1 LGLDLEKRVRFCGG
15 LFLEVTVFFR
25 IKKSGHRAYVQVVEN
40 KRFDGAVRQ
49 SVIANLGRAD
59 DLIASGALASLLA
72 SGAKFTDQV
81 LLITTLD
88 EDSDG
93 SLSVAAKRIGG
104 PLLFGRIW
112 ERLGIA
118 DVLGELLKHRAFEFA
133 VERAVFV
140 GTLHRLFVS
149 GSDRDCASWMAD
161 YDIAGVE
168 GLDLHHF
175 YRAMAWL
182 GEELEEK
189 PAGALAPRCVKDV
202 IEEKLFERR
211 RDLFTD
217 LSAVFMDTT
226 SLSFYGEGG
235 ETLGEHGYS
244 KDYRPDLKQMI
255 LGLVVDG
262 SGSPICTEMWP
273 GNTADVTTLLPV
285 IDRLRQRFGID
296 RVCIVADRGMISAAA
311 IAGLEERQ
319 LEYILGAR
327 ERGDVLVK
335 KIVMEN
341 DDPFVPLLIERQTGE
356 TQLFVKQVILEDK
369 RYIVC
374 RNEAEAEND
383 RKDRERIVAALDTQL
398 KKGDKALI
406 GNSAYRRYL
415 RKTGERKNT
424 PIFEIDLGKL
434 AEEARFDGIFV
445 LRTNAKITPLQA
457 VLRYRDL
464 LKVENLFLRTKAVM
478 RTRPIFHS
486 SDAAIRGH
494 VFCSFLALVMQKYLE
509 DLSCQAGVVPEW
521 KSLLRDLDRL
531 QQVRIRHRGND
542 WVVRTDVA
550 KPIADLF
557 RHAHIAMPPRA
568 KQMAPPKLVPT
579 KSARKR
585 RGRPRRGATSL
596 PISPKAA

>member
-1 LGLDLEKRVRFCGG
+1 M
-15 LFLEVTVFFR
+15 
-25 IKKSGHRAYVQVVEN
+25 
-40 KRFDGAVRQ
+40 
-49 SVIANLGRAD
+49 
-59 DLIASGALASLLA
+59 
-72 SGAKFTDQV
+72 
-81 LLITTLD
+81 
-88 EDSDG
+88 DS
-93 SLSVAAKRIGG
+93 
-104 PLLFGRIW
+104 
-112 ERLGIA
+112 
-118 DVLGELLKHRAFEFA
+118 
-133 VERAVFV
+133 
-140 GTLHRLFVS
+140 
-149 GSDRDCASWMAD
+149 
-161 YDIAGVE
+161 
-168 GLDLHHF
+168 
-175 YRAMAWL
+175 
-182 GEELEEK
+182 
-189 PAGALAPRCVKDV
+189 
-202 IEEKLFERR
+202 
-211 RDLFTD
+211 
-217 LSAVFMDTT
+217 T
-226 SLSFYGEGG
+226 SLSFSGEGG

-311 IAGLEERQ
+311 IAWLEERQ

-356 TQLFVKQVILEDK
+356 TQLFVKQVMLEDK

-434 AEEARFDGIFV
+434 AEGARFDGIFV
-445 LRTNAKITPLQA
+445 LCTNAKITPLQA

-494 VFCSFLALVMQKYLE
+494 VFCCSWRS
-509 DLSCQAGVVPEW
+509 SCRNTWRTCHAGRRRANGRAAARSRSPAA
-521 KSLLRDLDRL
+521 SPHP
-531 QQVRIRHRGND
+531 HRGND

-550 KPIADLF
+550 SRSPIYSA
-557 RHAHIAMPPRA
+557 RHIAMPPRA
-568 KQMAPPKLVPT
+568 NRWRHRNSYPPT
-579 KSARKR
+579 KSAGNSRCL
-585 RGRPRRGATSL
+585 GVVPLT

>member
-1 LGLDLEKRVRFCGG
+1 M
-15 LFLEVTVFFR
+15 FFR
-25 IKKSGHRAYVQVVEN
+25 IKKSGGRAYVQVVEN
-40 KRFDGAVRQ
+40 KRVDGAVRQ

-59 DLIASGALASLLA
+59 DLTASGALAALLA
-72 SGAKFTDQV
+72 SGAKLTDQV
-81 LLITTLD
+81 LLINALD
-88 EDSDG
+88 EDADG

-104 PLLFGRIW
+104 PLLFGRMW

-149 GSDRDCASWMAD
+149 GSDRDCSSWLED
-161 YDIAGVE
+161 YDIPGVD

-182 GEELEEK
+182 GEEMEEK
-189 PAGALAPRCVKDV
+189 PEGALAPRCVKDV
-202 IEEKLFERR
+202 IEEKLFDSR

-285 IDRLRQRFGID
+285 IDRLRERFGIG
-296 RVCIVADRGMISAAA
+296 RVCVVADRGMISAET
-311 IAGLEERQ
+311 IAGLEQRK

-327 ERGDVLVK
+327 ERSDALVK

-341 DDPFVPLLIERQTGE
+341 DAPFVPLVVERQRGE
-356 TQLFVKQVILEDK
+356 TQLFAKEVKVEGK

-374 RNEAEAEND
+374 RNEAEAEKD
-383 RKDRERIVAALDTQL
+383 RKDREAIVAALDAQL
-398 KKGDKALI
+398 KKGDKALV

-415 RKTGERKNT
+415 RKTREMKDK
-424 PIFEIDLGKL
+424 PVFEIDAGKL
-434 AEEARFDGIFV
+434 AQEARFDGIFV

-464 LKVENLFLRTKAVM
+464 LKVENLFLQTKAVL

-494 VFCSFLALVMQKYLE
+494 VFCSFLALAMQKCLE
-509 DLSCQAGVVPEW
+509 DLSREAGIVPEW
-521 KSLLRDLDRL
+521 KTLLRDLDRL
-531 QQVRIRHRGND
+531 QHVRIRHRGND
-542 WVVRTDVA
+542 WLVRTDVS

-557 RHAHIAMPPRA
+557 RHAHIALPPRA
-568 KQMAPPKLVPT
+568 KQMAPPKPVSPT
-579 KSARKR
+579 KSVPTR
-585 RGRPRRGATSL
+585 RGRPRRGATSSR
-596 PISPKAA
+596 ISPKAA